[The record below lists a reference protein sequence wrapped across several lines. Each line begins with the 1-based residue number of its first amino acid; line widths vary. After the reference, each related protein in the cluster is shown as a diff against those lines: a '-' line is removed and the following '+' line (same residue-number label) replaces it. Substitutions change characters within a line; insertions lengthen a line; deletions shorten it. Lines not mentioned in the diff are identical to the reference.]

1 MKLSS
6 LVSTEKTKL
15 TDIRRSKLLEFVRTK
30 GFAATQELFR
40 IVEGSESTIRRD
52 LEFFENLGEIK
63 RTHGGVFYTGGE
75 PKLPHFE
82 RSQSQNIEKK
92 REIARAAANLVEE
105 GDTILLDGGS
115 TTFELAQQLAG
126 RQLQVVTNSL
136 PVSNLFIANHEADL
150 VVLGGNVHLRTGT
163 TIGPYA
169 SQMLAELNCRVAF
182 LSVAGIH
189 EDGFYNS
196 NFLLVETEKAMMN
209 AADEVVI
216 IADSTKFGKKS
227 LARLCE
233 LSSVDKLVVDSDIDD
248 DWKKRIT
255 DSGVKLFVSGGND

>member
-1 MKLSS
+1 M
-6 LVSTEKTKL
+6 
-15 TDIRRSKLLEFVRTK
+15 TDQRRTKLLELVRAN
-30 GFAATQELFR
+30 GFASTQELFKG
-40 IVEGSESTIRRD
+40 VDGSESTIRRD
-52 LEFFENLGEIK
+52 LEYFENLGEIK

-82 RSQSQNIEKK
+82 RSQSKNNEKK
-92 REIARAAANLVEE
+92 REIASLAAGLVEE

-136 PVSNLFIANHEADL
+136 PVSNLFIANHDADL
-150 VVLGGNVHLRTGT
+150 VMLGGNVHLRTGT

-169 SQMLAELNCRVAF
+169 NRMLSELNCRLAF

-196 NFLLVETEKAMMN
+196 NFLLVETEKAMMQ

-233 LSSVDKLVVDSDIDD
+233 LSSVHRLVVDSGVDD
-248 DWKKRIT
+248 EWKKRIT
-255 DSGVKLFVSGGND
+255 GAGVELIVPGGEDQAG

>member
-1 MKLSS
+1 M
-6 LVSTEKTKL
+6 
-15 TDIRRSKLLEFVRTK
+15 TDDRRHQILDIVRKK
-30 GFAATQELFR
+30 GFASTQELFR
-40 IVEGSESTIRRD
+40 SVDSSESTIRRD
-52 LEFFENLGEIK
+52 LEYFEGLGEVK
-63 RTHGGVFYTGGE
+63 RTHGGVFYTGNE

-82 RSQSQNIEKK
+82 INQSQNIDKK
-92 REIARAAANLVEE
+92 REIAELAAQLVED

-126 RQLQVVTNSL
+126 RPLQVVTNSL
-136 PVSNLFIANHEADL
+136 PVSNLFIANHDADL
-150 VVLGGNVHLRTGT
+150 VLLGGNVHLRTGT

-169 SQMLAELNCRVAF
+169 NQMLGELNCRTAF

-209 AADEVVI
+209 AADQVVI

-233 LSSVDKLVVDSDIDD
+233 LSSVHRVVVDSGIED
-248 DWKKRIT
+248 DWKKRII
-255 DSGVKLFVSGGND
+255 DAGVNLLVPGGND

>member
-1 MKLSS
+1 M
-6 LVSTEKTKL
+6 
-15 TDIRRSKLLEFVRTK
+15 VRAK
-30 GFAATQELFR
+30 GFASTQELFR
-40 IVEGSESTIRRD
+40 EVDGSESTIRRD
-52 LEFFENLGEIK
+52 LEHFESLGEIK
-63 RTHGGVFYTGGE
+63 RTHGGVFYTGSE

-92 REIARAAANLVEE
+92 REIAALAASLVED

-115 TTFELAQQLAG
+115 TTFELAQQLSG

-136 PVSNLFIANHEADL
+136 PVSNLFIANHDADL
-150 VVLGGNVHLRTGT
+150 VMLGGNVHLRTGT

-169 SQMLAELNCRVAF
+169 NQMLGELNCRLAF

-189 EDGFYNS
+189 EEGFYNS

-209 AADEVVI
+209 AADEVIV

-233 LSSVDKLVVDSDIDD
+233 LSSVNKLVVDSGIDD
-248 DWKKRIT
+248 SWKKRIT
-255 DSGVKLFVSGGND
+255 DAGVKLIVPPGND